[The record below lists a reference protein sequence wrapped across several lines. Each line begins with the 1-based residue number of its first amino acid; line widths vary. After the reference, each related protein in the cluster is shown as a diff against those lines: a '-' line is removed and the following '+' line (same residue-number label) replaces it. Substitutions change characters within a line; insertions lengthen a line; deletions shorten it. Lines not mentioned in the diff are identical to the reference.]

1 MRKPGLDWNDTT
13 AVAAAIVTTLLL
25 CSSIIPLTAAA
36 SNGEPYL
43 DEFNYDQTVGKSFGP
58 AEWGQVRCGTDPQQC
73 RGWPDAWEMAIDWEL
88 NENAW

>member
-1 MRKPGLDWNDTT
+1 MRKPSLDWNSSAAT
-13 AVAAAIVTTLLL
+13 AIVAALLL
-25 CSSIIPLTAAA
+25 LFQGSIPLTAAA
-36 SNGEPYL
+36 SNGDTYL
-43 DEFNYDQTVGKSFGP
+43 DEFNYDQTVGNSFGP